1 MIVSS
6 WRATVPAYQT
16 WPTAWAGP
24 WAWEWSRSGYS
35 MRRRCKSESCGLSD
49 VELAQAQ
56 PVLPVPVGTGDV
68 GRTLMRTIN
77 LLPPEAAQRATAR
90 RKTAGFVALGVVY
103 LALLALAALWWQ
115 GKATDAED
123 DLDAQVA
130 ANTRIEAE
138 IASLSDVRA
147 LRSTYENSVERLGNA
162 LANDVAW
169 GRLLNDL
176 ARIIPDRLWVT
187 SMTGTVQEDEENPF
201 LLGQVSVTGVAFD
214 YPDASSW
221 LRVLDAEEWPALG
234 GGWVSSTSRSTI
246 GESPVV
252 NFTSVASLLDAARSS
267 RVEERTPEVPS

>member
-1 MIVSS
+1 
-6 WRATVPAYQT
+6 
-16 WPTAWAGP
+16 
-24 WAWEWSRSGYS
+24 
-35 MRRRCKSESCGLSD
+35 
-49 VELAQAQ
+49 
-56 PVLPVPVGTGDV
+56 
-68 GRTLMRTIN
+68 MRTVN

-123 DLDAQVA
+123 DLDSQLVL
-130 ANTRIEAE
+130 NSRIEAE
-138 IASLSDVRA
+138 INSLDGVRT
-147 LRSTYENSVERLGNA
+147 LRSTYEDGVDRLGSA
-162 LANDVAW
+162 LAQDIAW

-176 ARIIPDRLWVT
+176 ARIIPDRLWIT
-187 SMTGTVQEDEENPF
+187 SMTGNLQANEENPF

-214 YPDASSW
+214 FADASSW

-234 GGWVSSTSRSTI
+234 GGWVSSTSRSLI

>member
-1 MIVSS
+1 
-6 WRATVPAYQT
+6 
-16 WPTAWAGP
+16 
-24 WAWEWSRSGYS
+24 
-35 MRRRCKSESCGLSD
+35 
-49 VELAQAQ
+49 
-56 PVLPVPVGTGDV
+56 
-68 GRTLMRTIN
+68 MRTIN
-77 LLPPEAAQRATAR
+77 LLPPEAAQKATAR
-90 RKTAGFVALGVVY
+90 RKTAGLVALGVIYV
-103 LALLALAALWWQ
+103 ALLALAALWWQ
-115 GKATDAED
+115 GKASDAED
-123 DLDAQVA
+123 DLDAQLA

-138 IASLSDVRA
+138 IASLSDVRT
-147 LRSTYENSVERLGNA
+147 LRSTYEKSVERLGTA
-162 LANDVAW
+162 LAKDVAW

-187 SMTGTVQEDEENPF
+187 SMTGTLQDNEENPF

-252 NFTSVASLLDAARSS
+252 NFTSVASLLDAARSN

>member
-1 MIVSS
+1 
-6 WRATVPAYQT
+6 
-16 WPTAWAGP
+16 
-24 WAWEWSRSGYS
+24 
-35 MRRRCKSESCGLSD
+35 
-49 VELAQAQ
+49 
-56 PVLPVPVGTGDV
+56 
-68 GRTLMRTIN
+68 MRTIN

-115 GKATDAED
+115 GKANDAEK
-123 DLDAQVA
+123 DLEAQLGV
-130 ANTRIEAE
+130 NTRIEAE
-138 IASLSDVRA
+138 IASLSGVRA
-147 LRSTYENSVERLGNA
+147 LRSTYENSVDRLGTA
-162 LANDVAW
+162 LAKDVAW

-187 SMTGTVQEDEENPF
+187 SMTGTVQDDIENPF

-252 NFTSVASLLDAARSS
+252 NFTSVASLLDAARSN

>member
-1 MIVSS
+1 
-6 WRATVPAYQT
+6 
-16 WPTAWAGP
+16 
-24 WAWEWSRSGYS
+24 
-35 MRRRCKSESCGLSD
+35 
-49 VELAQAQ
+49 
-56 PVLPVPVGTGDV
+56 
-68 GRTLMRTIN
+68 MRTIN
-77 LLPPEAAQRATAR
+77 LLPPEAAQKATAR
-90 RKTAGFVALGVVY
+90 RKTAGLVALGVIYV
-103 LALLALAALWWQ
+103 ALLALAALWWQ
-115 GKATDAED
+115 GKASDAED
-123 DLDAQVA
+123 DLDAQLA

-147 LRSTYENSVERLGNA
+147 LRSTYENSVERLGTA
-162 LANDVAW
+162 LAKDVAW

-187 SMTGTVQEDEENPF
+187 SMTGTLQESEDNPF

-252 NFTSVASLLDAARSS
+252 NFTSVASLLDAARSN

>member
-1 MIVSS
+1 
-6 WRATVPAYQT
+6 
-16 WPTAWAGP
+16 
-24 WAWEWSRSGYS
+24 
-35 MRRRCKSESCGLSD
+35 
-49 VELAQAQ
+49 
-56 PVLPVPVGTGDV
+56 
-68 GRTLMRTIN
+68 MRTIN

-115 GKATDAED
+115 GKATDAEN
-123 DLDAQVA
+123 DLEAQVA

-162 LANDVAW
+162 LAKDVAW

-187 SMTGTVQEDEENPF
+187 SMTGTVQEDADNPF